1 MLKGGEM
8 KLVRRVASLCAVVA
22 FVAGCGASPPAISV
36 PAIPSGGAAA
46 QPARSQLLYAT
57 GGCAGTCVLSY
68 PRGRVLGSLS
78 LSGAG
83 LCSDRRGNIFMPSA
97 TSSGAAVVYEYA
109 HGSKSPKATLNV
121 PGILAEGCSVDPT
134 TGNLAVT
141 YLCRNCNYGPVAIF
155 NNAKGSPTSYEQAG
169 VFLSFCGYDGKGN
182 LFADGTG
189 GSGFALLELPAGGSA
204 LSPISV
210 SQSIAI
216 AGQVQWDGTY
226 VAIEDLSHPVIY
238 QFKISGSTATRKGT
252 TKLTGAG
259 NAGGQSWIQGA
270 TVVVPY
276 SPSGSSATA
285 VGYWKYPA
293 GGSPSK
299 TIKRHLGTGPLAGV
313 TVSL

>member
-1 MLKGGEM
+1 M
-8 KLVRRVASLCAVVA
+8 KMVRRVASLCAVVA
-22 FVAGCGASPPAISV
+22 FVAGCGGSLPAIGV
-36 PAIPSGGAAA
+36 PGVSSQGAAA
-46 QPARSQLLYAT
+46 QPALSQLLYAT
-57 GGCAGTCVLSY
+57 GGCSGTCVLSY

-83 LCSDRRGNIFMPSA
+83 LCADKRGNIFMPSA
-97 TSSGAAVVYEYA
+97 TSTESAVVYEYA
-109 HGSKSPKATLNV
+109 HGGKSPKATLNV

-141 YLCRNCNYGPVAIF
+141 YLCRDCSYGPVAIF
-155 NNAKGSPTSYEQAG
+155 QNAKGSPKSYEQAG
-169 VFLSFCGYDGKGN
+169 VYLSFCGYDGKGN

-189 GSGFALLELPAGGSA
+189 GTGFALLELPAGGNA

-210 SQSIAI
+210 SQSIAA

-238 QFKISGSTATRKGT
+238 QFKVSGSTATRKGT

-259 NAGGQSWIQGA
+259 NWGGQSRIQGGA
-270 TVVVPY
+270 VIVPY
-276 SPSGSSATA
+276 SPSGSTPTA
-285 VGYWKYPA
+285 LGYWNYPA
-293 GGSPSK
+293 GGSPTK